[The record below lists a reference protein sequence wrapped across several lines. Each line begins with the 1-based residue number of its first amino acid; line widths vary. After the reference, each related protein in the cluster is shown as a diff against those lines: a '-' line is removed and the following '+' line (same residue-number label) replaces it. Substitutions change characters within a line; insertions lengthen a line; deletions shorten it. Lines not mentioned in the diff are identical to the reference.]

1 MTYLSTSKACVGR
14 GNQQVSSIRK
24 GKRTYDA
31 TGQPSSH
38 KGKSN
43 KEEET
48 CAPDSAR
55 ITESLIAAHTVLV
68 DKVDD

>member
-1 MTYLSTSKACVGR
+1 M
-14 GNQQVSSIRK
+14 SSIRK

-38 KGKSN
+38 KGKSD

-48 CAPDSAR
+48 RTPDSAR
-55 ITESLIAAHTVLV
+55 IAESLIAAHTVLV

>member
-1 MTYLSTSKACVGR
+1 M
-14 GNQQVSSIRK
+14 K

-38 KGKSN
+38 QGKSD

-48 CAPDSAR
+48 RAPDSAR